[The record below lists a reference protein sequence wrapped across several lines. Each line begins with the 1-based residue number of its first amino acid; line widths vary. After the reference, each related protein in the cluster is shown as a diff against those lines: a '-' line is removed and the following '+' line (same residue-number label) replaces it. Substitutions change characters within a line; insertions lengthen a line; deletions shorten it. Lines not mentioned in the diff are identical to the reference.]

1 MKKTIAVMILVL
13 IIILT
18 IGGITVL
25 SAKQEDNTIMGKIIK
40 YNESE
45 TISSVKTIANLNEL
59 NEKVTAYLSANHK
72 VDDNVNST
80 FMTQSSSAI
89 ELVEQEELNII
100 EVRDNVSSE
109 TFYRITGKGAM
120 LEVIKDSLEIKT
132 YINATPPEFE
142 EGTVYTKEEIEN
154 VAKELL
160 LKNNL
165 ISDKEKY
172 EIDHIKVK
180 TDFFPTVWFKNT
192 ENQKLIF
199 ITFDPASKEIANLG
213 TKNIPMSDQNEINIS
228 EKNAEDIARKLLNED
243 SNIISTEIKEVI
255 PNTMFLDNRYYY
267 SQVNNKR
274 NAYVVTF
281 DNISKIQVYV
291 DTTTGEIIG
300 GDGMW

>member
-25 SAKQEDNTIMGKIIK
+25 SAKQEDNTIMGKMIK